1 MESTNRG
8 LCLDSAR
15 IESLIT
21 SQGGSWAHLQAV
33 RQVDSTNSA
42 LAAMPHAGTG
52 TCIVA
57 EQQTAGRGRLDR
69 VWDSPPG
76 SGVWMSVLVRP
87 DLTRRA
93 MWGWLPLLAAFTAR
107 QVLTDV
113 CGVPAWVKWPNDLV
127 IDGPGRNGDPGPR
140 KIGGILTEV
149 TAQNAVIFGLG
160 INMSTTI
167 DQLPTDQATSVA
179 VEGGKADREVVIA
192 EILLGLE
199 RALAHFDA
207 GTWPVE
213 QYTDHCLTIGRNVR
227 VMLPGGQ
234 CLQGSARGI
243 SRTGQLLVA
252 HDAQI
257 TEVAAGDVIHATI

>member
-76 SGVWMSVLVRP
+76 SG
-87 DLTRRA
+87 
-93 MWGWLPLLAAFTAR
+93 
-107 QVLTDV
+107 VLTDV